1 MSEASAEPK
10 RSVRAAGRGKDA
22 GAAESVGPS
31 IVDFL
36 TDGSLLSLCDEL
48 SRLSGMDV
56 TLRDELGR
64 VIEFAPPPE
73 RWRVAKARAI
83 PPGAF
88 EFPLVIDGTHRL
100 GSLVIQGDL
109 SKLPEDR
116 HRSMQRVIELIGAV
130 TMDFCGRENDLRQSV
145 REAQA
150 LFRLM
155 SLLARATDAD
165 AVLSSALE
173 LALDVMG
180 LDAGSVV
187 LFEHEQMESA
197 ENEGDLVLKASRGL
211 SREWLENPKPASK
224 GRLFDRL
231 ALQGDVVVSPDLQKD
246 DRVQLRTEV
255 KKEGLRAF
263 INAGLVFQER
273 PLGVI
278 RLYAKRPRQFTAA
291 ERRLVKS
298 IALQAAVAI
307 QQARL
312 LKVEHE
318 DAKLRRQLQ
327 LAANVQR
334 RMLPHGVPSFP
345 RVDLAM
351 RYEPSSDLGG
361 DFYDVFDLSG
371 NLALAIG
378 DVVGK
383 GIAAALLMSAVRAT
397 LRAHVQDLYH
407 IDEVMARVNKALCRD
422 TLQSEFATVF
432 YGVLEPSTMRL
443 TYVSAGHDPPMLL
456 RAGSDGKPA
465 TVKQIE
471 ELSSGGMAVGIDP
484 AQRYARASVD
494 LRPGDVLLAY
504 TDGLTD
510 AMNAASKR
518 FGRPALRELLV
529 KIVREN
535 PTASAGLILDRV
547 YGALRDYAGGREK
560 TDDQTAMVLRVRGS
574 GVEG

>member
-1 MSEASAEPK
+1 MSEASAERKP
-10 RSVRAAGRGKDA
+10 SVRAAGRAKGA
-22 GAAESVGPS
+22 GAAESAGPS

-36 TDGSLLSLCDEL
+36 TDGSLLLLSDEL

-56 TLRDELGR
+56 TLRDAQGR

-73 RWRVAKARAI
+73 RWRVTKARAI

-88 EFPLVIDGTHRL
+88 EFPLLIEGTHRL
-100 GSLVIQGDL
+100 GSLVIEGDL
-109 SKLPEDR
+109 SRLPEDR
-116 HRSMQRVIELIGAV
+116 HRSMQRVIELVGAV

-150 LFRLM
+150 LFRLA

-211 SREWLENPKPASK
+211 SKEWLENPKPASK

-278 RLYAKRPRQFTAA
+278 RLYAKAPRQFTAA

-456 RAGSDGKPA
+456 RAGGGEGKA
-465 TVKQIE
+465 ANAKHIE
-471 ELSSGGMAVGIDP
+471 ELTSGGMAVGIDP

-494 LRPGDVLLAY
+494 LRPGDLLLGY

-510 AMNAASKR
+510 AMNASLKR
-518 FGRPALRELLV
+518 FGRPALRELLAKV
-529 KIVREN
+529 VREN
-535 PTASAGLILDRV
+535 PTASAGLILDRI
-547 YGALRDYAGGREK
+547 YASLRDYAGGRDK
-560 TDDQTAMVLRVRGS
+560 TDDQTAMVVRVRA
-574 GVEG
+574 

>member
-1 MSEASAEPK
+1 MSEPVVEPK
-10 RSVRAAGRGKDA
+10 KPLFRAGSERASVAIPDAPRGL
-22 GAAESVGPS
+22 S

-48 SRLSGMDV
+48 SRLSGLDV
-56 TLRDELGR
+56 SLRDASGR
-64 VIEFAPPPE
+64 VIEPAPQPE
-73 RWRVAKARAI
+73 RWRAGPVRALRA
-83 PPGAF
+83 GAF
-88 EFPLVIDGTHRL
+88 EAPLVIEEGQRL
-100 GSLVIQGDL
+100 GSLVIEGDL
-109 SKLPEDR
+109 TRLPEDQ
-116 HRSMQRVIELIGAV
+116 HRSMQRVVELIGQV
-130 TMDFCGRENDLRQSV
+130 TRDFCGREDELRQTV
-145 REAQA
+145 REVQA
-150 LFRLM
+150 LFRLS

-165 AVLSSALE
+165 AVLSLALE

-197 ENEGDLVLKASRGL
+197 ENEGDLVLKASSGL
-211 SREWLENPKPASK
+211 SREWLDNPKPASK

-231 ALQGDVVVSPDLQKD
+231 ALRGEVVVSTDLLKD
-246 DRVQLRTEV
+246 ERVQLRAEV

-263 INAGLVFQER
+263 INSGLVFQDR

-278 RLYAKRPRQFTAA
+278 RLYAKKPRVFTAA

-312 LKVEHE
+312 LRVERE

-327 LAANVQR
+327 LAASVQR

-383 GIAAALLMSAVRAT
+383 GLAAALLMSAVRAT
-397 LRAHVQDLYH
+397 LRAHVQDVYH
-407 IDEVMARVNKALCRD
+407 IDDVMARVNKALCRD
-422 TLQSEFATVF
+422 TLQSEFATAF
-432 YGVLEPSTMRL
+432 YGVIEPTTLRL
-443 TYVSAGHDPPMLL
+443 TFCSAGHDPPMLL
-456 RAGSDGKPA
+456 RASGRPPS
-465 TVKQIE
+465 VKDIE
-471 ELSSGGMAVGIDP
+471 ELSTGGMAVGIDP
-484 AQRYARASVD
+484 AQKYSRETID
-494 LRPGDVLLAY
+494 LRPGDTLLAY
-504 TDGLTD
+504 TDGMTD
-510 AMNAASKR
+510 AMDASGKR
-518 FGRPALRELLV
+518 FGRPALRQLLV
-529 KIVREN
+529 KTLAEN
-535 PTASAGLILDRV
+535 PTGSAGFVMDRMF
-547 YGALRDYAGGREK
+547 AAIRDHSGGREK
-560 TDDQTAMVLRVRGS
+560 TDDQTALVLRVR
-574 GVEG
+574 